1 MRLALSIVMVV
12 LVVVIELK
20 LVSAAFVAVM
30 MQLPAAVG
38 VRVDEEIVQLPETL
52 VKVIAPVPVPPEVES
67 ERLLP

>member
-1 MRLALSIVMVV
+1 MIVV

-20 LVSAAFVAVM
+20 LVSAALVAVM

-52 VKVIAPVPVPPEVES
+52 VKVIAPVPEPPEVES
-67 ERLLP
+67 ERSLP